1 MAVPTIERRFFTW
14 LKDLDVSFQHDC
26 IFSTKRRFPMET
38 PQKVTPKIYSG
49 TNEYQGRIVLLYHGR
64 TDWTGA
70 KSNQEVV
77 LSVVQPWNFKLIHY

>member
-14 LKDLDVSFQHDC
+14 LKDLDVSFQRDC

-49 TNEYQGRIVLLYHGR
+49 TNEYQDRIVLLYLP
-64 TDWTGA
+64 WTR
-70 KSNQEVV
+70 KI
-77 LSVVQPWNFKLIHY
+77 QPGSCSLCSATLEF